1 MLPVVEWPYSS
12 ESHTPKSIGATQ
24 SETDGWKKHTQIR
37 VDREKKYGSG
47 RSGRKERTESK
58 IPSMKSLK
66 KKNNNRTKE
75 RKESL
80 SQVVD
85 YFAVE

>member
-1 MLPVVEWPYSS
+1 MGQMGE
-12 ESHTPKSIGATQ
+12 KRN
-24 SETDGWKKHTQIR
+24 TQIW

-47 RSGRKERTESK
+47 RSGGKGWTEPK

-66 KKNNNRTKE
+66 EKNNRAKE

>member
-1 MLPVVEWPYSS
+1 M
-12 ESHTPKSIGATQ
+12 
-24 SETDGWKKHTQIR
+24 
-37 VDREKKYGSG
+37 DREKKYGSG
-47 RSGRKERTESK
+47 RSGRKEGTESK